1 MWKRFFSSSKKKQ
14 SKLARQTKPVVKAA
28 SLRGESKV
36 YVENLRLG
44 MYVSSLDKPWLE
56 TSFKTQG
63 FYINNEMNIDE
74 LSKECRY
81 VYIDLNK
88 SNEYHSVPGGGL
100 VDLQVQHSTQKIP
113 SYYSQ
118 WKSDVA
124 GYREA
129 SALSLS
135 VLDSIANGDPGA
147 VKKARKLVS
156 CCVDSVLQ
164 NPSVSIL
171 LSQMQKKSNDLAR
184 HSLSTCMLSAS
195 FGKFL
200 GMDDNE
206 IELLALGAF
215 LHDVGM
221 LKMMAKDETYLLHCD
236 NVLNKPHVIHG
247 RDVLMSNEALW
258 SAVDV
263 AYSHHERF
271 DGKGYPRSLKG
282 ESIPYNARIVAI
294 VDLYESL
301 TSYSKNRM
309 AKLSPTLAI
318 SEIYKSRGSRLDK
331 GLVEMYTRFV
341 GLYPLG
347 SLLEVNT
354 GEVGVVIERNPFY
367 KKLPKIVL
375 VIDSKGKKIRPK
387 LVDLYKEQDVDG
399 GGLRI
404 VRALPNGS
412 FGIDVDSITE
422 EGLLDHNPL
431 S

>member
-14 SKLARQTKPVVKAA
+14 SKLARQTKSVVKAV

-44 MYVSSLDKPWLE
+44 MYVSSLDKHWLE

-74 LSKECRY
+74 LSKQCRY

-113 SYYSQ
+113 SYSQ

-129 SALSLS
+129 SALSFS
-135 VLDSIANGDPGA
+135 VLDSIVIGDPVA

-156 CCVDSVLQ
+156 SCVDSVLK

-184 HSLSTCMLSAS
+184 HSLSCCMLSAS

-236 NVLNKPHVIHG
+236 NVLKKSHVIHG

-318 SEIYKSRGSRLDK
+318 SEIYKSRGSRLEK
-331 GLVEMYTRFV
+331 GLVEMYIRFV

-375 VIDSKGKKIRPK
+375 VIDSKGKKITPK

-412 FGIDVDSITE
+412 FGIDMDSIIE
-422 EGLLDHNPL
+422 QGLLDHNPL